1 MSKTIP
7 QVMTNGERS
16 ISIDHSARGFE
27 TDAITL
33 SVSPTGR
40 SDVRGTIRLT
50 VSEDYE
56 ETASAIL
63 TARRARELACVLLE
77 MAERAETFTIAGFA
91 VADEE

>member
-33 SVSPTGR
+33 SVLPTGR

-50 VSEDYE
+50 VNRDNPS
-56 ETASAIL
+56 SAIL

-77 MAERAETFTIAGFA
+77 MAERAETFTIAGFT